1 MDGGTLLV
9 LLKKRFKAC
18 LRSLASQ
25 LPSQKRRQEALRRAT
40 EAAEMG
46 VRMRNLSPVVPAEAN
61 TVGPR
66 KPVWAVEKHLRP
78 AGVRGEVVLR
88 EGRAKGAVQA
98 VPQGGDQCS

>member
-9 LLKKRFKAC
+9 LLKKRIKAC
-18 LRSLASQ
+18 LRSLASK
-25 LPSQKRRQEALRRAT
+25 LPSQKRRQASLRRAA

-46 VRMRNLSPVVPAEAN
+46 VRMRNLSPVVPAEAD

-88 EGRAKGAVQA
+88 ERRPKGAVQTL
-98 VPQGGDQCS
+98 PHGGDKCS

>member
-18 LRSLASQ
+18 LRSLASK
-25 LPSQKRRQEALRRAT
+25 LPSEKRRAQALRRAS

-46 VRMRNLSPVVPAEAN
+46 VRMRHLSPVVPAEAN

-98 VPQGGDQCS
+98 VPQGGDRCS